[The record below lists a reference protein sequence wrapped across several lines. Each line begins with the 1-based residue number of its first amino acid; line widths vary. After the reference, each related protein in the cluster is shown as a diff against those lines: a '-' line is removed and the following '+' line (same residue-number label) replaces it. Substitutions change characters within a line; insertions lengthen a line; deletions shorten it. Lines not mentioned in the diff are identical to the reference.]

1 MDRRQAQ
8 GEYFDSE
15 RDHERDRHHEPEQQQ
30 QQQQQQHAGGGG
42 GGGAGGGAEPSAKR
56 TRIGDD
62 DKGETA
68 A

>member
-30 QQQQQQHAGGGG
+30 QQQQHAGGGGG